1 MQLITRYT
9 LLIVLLGCSI
19 VTSAQ
24 RNRIKIIGIEYDNVL
39 GGYNAESFNNDR
51 SLSRYAFCVGYERS
65 FGSRITLSLSY
76 FLNMSFDEERFY
88 FDNIN
93 VKSKI
98 PGIQVYAKGQYQE
111 HAKYKI
117 LYESKYFFNE
127 FEEEPEGTYFGTM
140 LGISKVTQ
148 SLSDY
153 EITPGSSS
161 TSISY
166 PGMSNSY
173 SVLRYGFKFGIQ
185 YNGDLYLG
193 VLFNTPLSNRLSSFT
208 NKDKYEFGFADPMA
222 PLNVIIGYNWGFNF

>member
-1 MQLITRYT
+1 MRQITRYT

-24 RNRIKIIGIEYDNVL
+24 RNRIKIIGIEYDNIL
-39 GGYNAESFNNDR
+39 GGFNSESFNNDR
-51 SLSRYAFCVGYERS
+51 SLNRYAFCVGYERS

-76 FLNMSFDEERFY
+76 FLYLSFDDERLY
-88 FDNIN
+88 FDNIK
-93 VKSKI
+93 VKSKN
-98 PGIQVYAKGQYQE
+98 GIQVSAIGQYQE

-140 LGISKVTQ
+140 LGINKVTQ

-161 TSISY
+161 TSINYS
-166 PGMSNSY
+166 GMDNSY

-193 VLFNTPLSNRLSSFT
+193 VLFNTPIGTRLSSFV
-208 NKDKYEFGFADPMA
+208 NKDGYEFGFADPLA
-222 PLNVIIGYNWGFNF
+222 PLNVIIGYNWGINF